1 MNTRAEHRDQLRK
14 PARRVRLPGWL
25 GGGKRT
31 KRNATGLASARR
43 RIAIW
48 AIGFGLLAGIAAL
61 FLPIEDSY
69 RAIRAMVREHPS
81 DGRTVVVFMDDESLD
96 ALGVNEPLRSDDAKV
111 VDSLFAMGAR
121 RVFFDRAFVD
131 AGVSAADD
139 ATLVAA
145 MRRHRGNVFIGATLP
160 LDEGTPAW
168 FPHPRF
174 RNAAKILAISGH
186 EGPLGLSTIF
196 PTSSFIRGEER
207 PSLSAKL
214 ADVDRPGATY
224 RVDFAVDPKT
234 IPVAQYIDVLRG
246 RVDPARFRDVDVV
259 IAPSSRASSD
269 FHPIPFA
276 GKLPGALLHVMGAET
291 LRAGYPVD
299 LGWMPPFLAIA
310 ALVFAQSRK
319 RRPSVRTA
327 TAAFA
332 ALALVPFALDY
343 ASVSIDIMP
352 ALLCLSI
359 ATVRLARLAR
369 ETYRGETGLQNI
381 AVLQRARADDQVD
394 VIALKVRNFATISAS
409 LAPEEVDQLLVKA
422 QAMLQATDHSAEFAF
437 DKDTF
442 VWLASRLRQGDLEDH
457 LRGLHALFS
466 TSISV
471 GSQAPD
477 VASSIGVDTDYGAPL
492 RERIATAIQAAEDAA
507 HAGRIYVV
515 AEPRMVEDRVWRLQ
529 ILSELENA
537 IRNNDVNVFFQPK
550 VSLADGSFVG
560 AEALMRWNHPTR
572 GYIEPSQVVTI
583 AEEHNRVDMIT
594 RFVLDRAISQARRA
608 LEVNPDFKVGI
619 NISAL
624 DLSDPIFVNQV
635 EHLLAA
641 YRFPAGNMI
650 LEITETAPIDNDQGI
665 AAALARLKRMG
676 VRLSVDDFGIGHAS
690 LHYLRRI
697 PADEVKIDRSF
708 VSGMET
714 SLEDRALV
722 RTSIEM
728 IHSLGRT
735 AVAEGVETQA
745 VVELLREM
753 GCDAAQGYLFG
764 KAVPM
769 DDLLSLMGRRT
780 IAA

>member
-1 MNTRAEHRDQLRK
+1 MGTRADDRNEGRRGAARLRLPAWLTRGDRK
-14 PARRVRLPGWL
+14 PRRAVS
-25 GGGKRT
+25 
-31 KRNATGLASARR
+31 LASARR

-48 AIGFGLLAGIAAL
+48 AIAFGLVAGVTAL
-61 FLPIEDSY
+61 FLPIEDAY
-69 RAIRAMVREHPS
+69 RAVRAMVREHPS
-81 DGRTVVVFMDDESLD
+81 DGRTVVVFINDRTLDE
-96 ALGVNEPLRSDDAKV
+96 LGGNEPLRSEDAKV
-111 VDSLFAMGAR
+111 IDNLFAMGAR

-139 ATLVAA
+139 AALVAA
-145 MRRHRGNVFIGATLP
+145 MRRHRGKVFIGATVAF
-160 LDEGTPAW
+160 DEGTAAW

-174 RNAAKILAISGH
+174 RNEASIVAISGH
-186 EGPLGLSTIF
+186 EGPLGLSIIF
-196 PTSSFIRGEER
+196 PTSNLIRGVER

-214 ADVDRPGATY
+214 AGIDRPGGAY
-224 RVDFAVDPKT
+224 RVDFAIDPKT
-234 IPVAQYIDVLRG
+234 IPTAQYVDILRG
-246 RVDPARFRDVDVV
+246 RVHPARFRGVDVL
-259 IAPSSRASSD
+259 IAPSTRASSD
-269 FHPIPFA
+269 FHPVPFA

-299 LGWMPPFLAIA
+299 LGWFPPFLAIA
-310 ALVFAQSRK
+310 MFVFVQSRK
-319 RRPSVRTA
+319 RRPSLRSA
-327 TAAFA
+327 AAAFTS
-332 ALALVPFALDY
+332 LALTPFAFDL

-352 ALLCLSI
+352 AAFCLVI

-369 ETYRGETGLQNI
+369 ESYHGETGLQTI
-381 AVLQRARADDQVD
+381 AVLERAHANDQVD
-394 VIALKVRNFATISAS
+394 VIALKIRNFATISAS
-409 LAPEEVDQLLVKA
+409 LAPEEVEQLLIKA
-422 QAMLQATDHSAEFAF
+422 QAMLQATDHMAEFAF

-442 VWLASRLRQGDLEDH
+442 VWLASRLRHGDLEDH

-466 TSISV
+466 TSIAV

-477 VASSIGVDTDYGAPL
+477 VASSIGVDTQYSAPL
-492 RERIATAIQAAEDAA
+492 RERIATAMQAAEDAA
-507 HAGRIYVV
+507 HAGRIYLV
-515 AEPRMVEDRVWRLQ
+515 AEPPMVEDRVWRLQ

-537 IRNNDVNVFFQPK
+537 IRNDDVKVFFQPK
-550 VSLADGSFVG
+550 VSLTDGSVVG
-560 AEALMRWNHPTR
+560 AEALMRWNHPAR

-608 LEVNPDFKVGI
+608 LEVNPKFKVGI

-624 DLSDPIFVNQV
+624 DLSDPIFVDQV
-635 EHLLAA
+635 EHLIAA
-641 YRFPAGNMI
+641 YRFPAGNLI
-650 LEITETAPIDNDQGI
+650 LEITETAPIDNDDGI

-676 VRLSVDDFGIGHAS
+676 VGLSVDDFGIGHAS

-708 VSGMET
+708 VATMDT
-714 SLEDRALV
+714 SLDDRALV

-735 AVAEGVETQA
+735 AVAEGVETRA
-745 VVELLREM
+745 VVDLLREM

-769 DDLLSLMGRRT
+769 DDLLSQIGKRT

>member
-1 MNTRAEHRDQLRK
+1 MNTRADDMDEERK
-14 PARRVRLPGWL
+14 PARRVRLPAWL
-25 GGGKRT
+25 GGRHRKQRS
-31 KRNATGLASARR
+31 ATGLASARR

-48 AIGFGLLAGIAAL
+48 AVAFGLVAGVTVL
-61 FLPIEDSY
+61 FLPIEDAY

-81 DGRTVVVFMDDESLD
+81 DGRTVVVFIDEQSLGE
-96 ALGVNEPLRSDDAKV
+96 LGVNEPLRSDDARV
-111 VDSLFAMGAR
+111 LDNLFAMGAQ

-131 AGVSAADD
+131 PGSAADD
-139 ATLVAA
+139 AKLVAA
-145 MRRHRGNVFIGATLP
+145 MRRHSGKVFVGATAP
-160 LDEGTPAW
+160 IDDGGTAF

-174 RNAAKILAISGH
+174 RDVTGVVSIFGH

-196 PTSSFIRGEER
+196 PTSNVIRGVDR
-207 PSLSAKL
+207 PTLSAKL
-214 ADVDRPGATY
+214 AGVNISRGAY
-224 RVDFAVDPKT
+224 RVDFATDYRT
-234 IPVAQYIDVLRG
+234 IPTAQYIDILRG
-246 RVDPARFRDVDVV
+246 RTDPARFRGKDVV
-259 IAPSSRASSD
+259 ISPPSRASAD
-269 FHPIPFA
+269 YHPIPFNR
-276 GKLPGALLHVMGAET
+276 KIPGALIHVIGAET
-291 LRAGYPVD
+291 LRAGYPLD
-299 LGWMPPFLAIA
+299 LGWSPALLAVA
-310 ALVFAQSRK
+310 AFIFVQSRK
-319 RRPSVRTA
+319 RRPSLRAAGA
-327 TAAFA
+327 TFG
-332 ALALVPFALDY
+332 ALAVVPIALDY
-343 ASVSIDIMP
+343 ASISVDVMP
-352 ALLCLSI
+352 AVVALGI
-359 ATVRLARLAR
+359 ATVRLAKLAR
-369 ETYRGETGLQNI
+369 ESYRGETGLQNI
-381 AVLQRARADDQVD
+381 AVLQRANSDDQVD
-394 VIALKVRNFATISAS
+394 VIALKIRNFATISAS
-409 LAPEEVDQLLVKA
+409 LAPDEVEQLLVKA
-422 QAMLQATDHSAEFAF
+422 QAMLQATDHAAEFAF

-442 VWLASRLRQGDLEDH
+442 VWLASRLRQRGREAH

-477 VASSIGVDTDYGAPL
+477 VASSIGVDTEYSAPL

-507 HAGRIYVV
+507 HAGRIYMV

-529 ILSELENA
+529 ILSELESA

-550 VSLADGSFVG
+550 VSLTDGGVVG

-608 LEVNPDFKVGI
+608 LEANPKFKVGI

-650 LEITETAPIDNDQGI
+650 LEITETAPIDNDEGI

-708 VSGMET
+708 VANMDT
-714 SLEDRALV
+714 SQEDRALV

-745 VVELLREM
+745 VVALLREM

-769 DDLLSLMGRRT
+769 DDLLPQLGSRT